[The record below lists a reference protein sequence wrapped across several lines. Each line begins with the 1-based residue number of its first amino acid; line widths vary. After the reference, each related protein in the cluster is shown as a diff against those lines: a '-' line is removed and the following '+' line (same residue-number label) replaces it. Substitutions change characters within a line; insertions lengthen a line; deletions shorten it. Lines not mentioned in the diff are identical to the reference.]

1 MKQPS
6 RDIKS
11 LCCKSDGF
19 SLVEVTIA
27 VGIAGFCLV
36 AMLGLLPS
44 GMKCVKT
51 SVEQTQATSLLGSI
65 VTDLRSC
72 AQGSITSPIL
82 GISLP
87 MDTDSGSSDKTVSSG
102 VPDTYGGNSPKI
114 VANRFYLNELGN
126 RVGSNDLG
134 ARYGVDVALSN
145 TAFNTTGR
153 IQIWWPAQAAPVNAQ
168 GMVET
173 VTAVSR

>member
-1 MKQPS
+1 MNCFSPDSKTS
-6 RDIKS
+6 VGR
-11 LCCKSDGF
+11 SDGF
-19 SLVEVTIA
+19 SLVEVVIA

-36 AMLGLLPS
+36 AMLGLLPT
-44 GMKCVKT
+44 GMKSVKA

-72 AQGSITSPIL
+72 SQGSITSPIL

-87 MDTDSGSSDKTVSSG
+87 VSIVSTGSNSSTTVS
-102 VPDTYGGNSPKI
+102 
-114 VANRFYLNELGN
+114 NRFYLNDLGN
-126 RVGSNDLG
+126 KVASNNFG
-134 ARYGVDVALSN
+134 ARYGVNVTLSN
-145 TAFNTTGR
+145 TAFNTVGC
-153 IQIWWPAQAAPVNAQ
+153 IQIWWPAQALPINAQ